1 MRVIRHLWD
10 TSSRKYMSDKFIGE
24 LMNKYSTEKIYD
36 VNDYMFLIQLN
47 EILFGSI
54 THSQR

>member
-1 MRVIRHLWD
+1 
-10 TSSRKYMSDKFIGE
+10 MSDKFIGE